1 MVLDSFTRL
10 SGRESK
16 PGPCLLHTYQ
26 RPTGWECLH
35 NVKRQRL
42 EGSAALS
49 AAIYRGP
56 LSAGLGTKLQKKQE
70 ERGKQKGIG
79 VRTASP
85 SRLQPYSQHC
95 RWPVHLC
102 HFLFLQQLPS
112 SLLDPGR
119 SRKAEKSPRFQV
131 SGSEKLQ
138 IRCEKQSE
146 SESRSWFLFTQICS
160 AIWSPRSGSSL
171 GTGKHGGESQSKS
184 ALPEQPSKKE
194 TALFHL

>member
-1 MVLDSFTRL
+1 MNSPQAERACVRKCQRL
-10 SGRESK
+10 QAQG
-16 PGPCLLHTYQ
+16 CLLQ
-26 RPTGWECLH
+26 
-35 NVKRQRL
+35 
-42 EGSAALS
+42 GSPLNSARDKLAAK
-49 AAIYRGP
+49 AR
-56 LSAGLGTKLQKKQE
+56 
-70 ERGKQKGIG
+70 RKQKGTG

-85 SRLQPYSQHC
+85 SRLQPYSQRC
-95 RWPVHLC
+95 RWLVHLC

-160 AIWSPRSGSSL
+160 VIWSPRSGSSL

>member
-1 MVLDSFTRL
+1 M
-10 SGRESK
+10 K
-16 PGPCLLHTYQ
+16 C
-26 RPTGWECLH
+26 
-35 NVKRQRL
+35 QRL
-42 EGSAALS
+42 EGSAGLR
-49 AAIYRGP
+49 AAIHRGP
-56 LSAGLGTKLQKKQE
+56 LSTVLGQSCSKSKK
-70 ERGKQKGIG
+70 RGKQNHIG
-79 VRTASP
+79 VQTASP

-95 RWPVHLC
+95 RWLVHLC

-146 SESRSWFLFTQICS
+146 SKSRSWFLFTQICS
-160 AIWSPRSGSSL
+160 VIWSPRSGSSL